1 MRGAS
6 ELTHRVEP
14 IVSAHLDLLHET
26 ARSDALATLR
36 AFGTRLG
43 WVSALTQLG
52 HGDEVIR
59 QIHHLEAA
67 MPRLAAGTTRSRS
80 CPFRFTIHQL
90 AHADYLHAA
99 ELLERRLRP
108 RIAE

>member
-1 MRGAS
+1 
-6 ELTHRVEP
+6 
-14 IVSAHLDLLHET
+14 
-26 ARSDALATLR
+26 
-36 AFGTRLG
+36 
-43 WVSALTQLG
+43 
-52 HGDEVIR
+52 
-59 QIHHLEAA
+59 